1 MARVKTNVVNVK
13 VDDKGTKITVK
24 VECADVASVNVEAL
38 QKMYESQWKQF
49 MYSTVQA
56 TIKEMYASVAA
67 NKQVVESMR
76 TIFHAT
82 DEQIS
87 AFMAFQEQSN
97 GAPFVTELPNLF
109 TLRPDLTVEYSTVTE
124 TEEEE
129 SEEIPDVSEDESG
142 VIEN

>member
-13 VDDKGTKITVK
+13 VDDKGTKVTVK
-24 VECADVASVNVEAL
+24 VECADVALVNVEAL
-38 QKMYESQWKQF
+38 QRMYESQWKQF

-82 DEQIS
+82 DERIFQIGGP
-87 AFMAFQEQSN
+87 AR
-97 GAPFVTELPNLF
+97 LDKL
-109 TLRPDLTVEYSTVTE
+109 LRRIARKHPPRVHERDTVTAH
-124 TEEEE
+124 
-129 SEEIPDVSEDESG
+129 SLVHKMSRDEDRHALFSRK
-142 VIEN
+142 IDQ